1 METHFVQKVD
11 KGKGKKRAEDRN
23 VDGRKDGEEGRNGNG
38 EAGGETL
45 Q

>member
-1 METHFVQKVD
+1 MVKVD
-11 KGKGKKRAEDRN
+11 KGKGKERAEDGNMDR
-23 VDGRKDGEEGRNGNG
+23 RKDGEEGGNRNG